1 MLRISQLIAAAY
13 LIIAVALVGLTA
25 VNGPVATAPFPLAL
39 GPNRDPVVVT
49 IAYGTEKRL
58 WLEEAVRRFATTNPR
73 VDGHP
78 IQVVL
83 EGIGSRDT
91 VTRIVAG
98 ELQPTVISPASSI
111 QVELLRDDWQRKTN
125 TNIVHDGSDAP
136 QPLVLTPLVLVAWEE
151 RAAVL
156 WPNPQANFWS
166 SLHDAL
172 ADPQGWATRGRPEW
186 GLVKFGHTS
195 PLSSNSGI
203 QTLVL
208 LAYGFHNKASN
219 LTSADIF
226 APAFQSWLIDVER
239 AVLEFGD
246 STGTFM
252 TDMVLFGPSKYDIV
266 AVYENVAIE
275 NIQAAEGRWGK
286 LRLYY
291 PPATIFSD
299 HPYAILNATWVSPLQ
314 RQAAAQFREFLLT
327 EQTQTLALQYGFRPA
342 NPQVALITNDA
353 NNPFNKYSGYGVQ
366 LDIQQ
371 QVAIPS
377 AEVLNNLTE
386 LWRRNI
392 NK

>member
-111 QVELLRDDWQRKTN
+111 QVELLRDDWQKKTN
-125 TNIVHDGSDAP
+125 TNIVHDGGDAP

>member
-353 NNPFNKYSGYGVQ
+353 NNPFNKYRGYGVQ